1 MPVKSQY
8 LFAKQGEIILSTIAA
23 LVIGG
28 LVYQGFLSL
37 WDAKIHEIFMPTKHK
52 ITRRN

>member
-8 LFAKQGEIILSTIAA
+8 LCAIQGERILSTIAA

-28 LVYQGFLSL
+28 LVYQGLLSL
-37 WDAKIHEIFMPTKHK
+37 WDAKIHEIFRPTKHR